1 MPNHIFGRGIARVV
15 KETHPHVH
23 VLCLDFDS
31 DTSMGNIENR
41 LQMLIMNARELDRLS
56 LEAPGEHYR
65 QARLH
70 RRGEQPQPHS

>member
-23 VLCLDFDS
+23 VLCLDFDP

-41 LQMLIMNARELDRLS
+41 LQMLIMNARELDRQRCS
-56 LEAPGEHYR
+56 AP
-65 QARLH
+65 AAP
-70 RRGEQPQPHS
+70 RRPVVNTDVQTSPRPL